1 MSGPASVVFSM
12 KPGDISGA
20 ISSSSGLV
28 LALVQKQ
35 EPTAA
40 DMAKSREQVR
50 ENLLQKKRNDR
61 LELFVEN
68 LRQRMEKEGKIR
80 INQQEMTRIAGAQ
93 GGS

>member
-1 MSGPASVVFSM
+1 M
-12 KPGDISGA
+12 SGA
-20 ISSSSGLV
+20 ISSGSSGLV